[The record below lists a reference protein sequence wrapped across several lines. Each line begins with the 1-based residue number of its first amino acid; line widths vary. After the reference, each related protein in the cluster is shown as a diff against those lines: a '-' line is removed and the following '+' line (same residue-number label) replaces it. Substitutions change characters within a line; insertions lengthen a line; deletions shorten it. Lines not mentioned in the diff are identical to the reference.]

1 MMSIQYSAPAVRAH
15 FDLDE
20 TLPKCDGRAQRDFR
34 LSGSTWRVCEDRCPI
49 RRLPCL
55 IFYGPGQARRVF
67 SYPPSWQSLSDAQL
81 EALSWRR

>member
-1 MMSIQYSAPAVRAH
+1 MSIQYRAPLAPPR

-20 TLPKCDGRAQRDFR
+20 TLPKCDGRSSRDFR
-34 LSGSTWRVCEDRCPI
+34 LGGFPWRVCEDRCPI

-67 SYPPSWQSLSDAQL
+67 SYPPSWQSLSDTQL
-81 EALSWRR
+81 EALSWLR